1 MQIKC
6 PHCGAVLNASGE
18 AAGATAT
25 CKICGGKFEIPAP
38 VAQPVD
44 AAAAPAA
51 TTPAAAAR
59 NPAADPSLS
68 QSRMFPPDPDLPP
81 PETET
86 DVWVD
91 SPSQWVG
98 MGAYFWTLLI
108 AIVFMVAG
116 VLLHRY
122 FLIGLLLPVLMVLI
136 KFFSIKATRYELTTQ
151 RLQIHSGIMDR
162 KEIEVELFRL
172 RDLSVEQS
180 FLQRLVNVGT
190 VEAQSSD
197 KDAPA
202 VRLTWV
208 NTPEAVKDKRRTYL
222 MQARRATGTTDIDM
236 TMTGRPMS

>member
-6 PHCGAVLNASGE
+6 PHCGAVLNASAE
-18 AAGATAT
+18 VAGATAT

-38 VAQPVD
+38 VAELAD
-44 AAAAPAA
+44 AAGAPVVTAPAA
-51 TTPAAAAR
+51 GAR
-59 NPAADPSLS
+59 SPAADPSLS
-68 QSRMFPPDPDLPP
+68 MSQSRVFPPGAELPP
-81 PETET
+81 PEAET
-86 DVWVD
+86 DVWVG

-98 MGAYFWTLLI
+98 VGAYFWTLLI
-108 AIVFMVAG
+108 AIVFIAAG

-122 FLIGLLLPVLMVLI
+122 FLIGLVLPFIMALI

-162 KEIEVELFRL
+162 REIEVELFRL

-208 NTPEAVKDKRRTYL
+208 NNPEAVKDKLRTYI
-222 MQARRATGTTDIDM
+222 MQARRTTGTTDVDM
-236 TMTGRPMS
+236 TMTGR

>member
-6 PHCGAVLNASGE
+6 PHCGAVLNASTE
-18 AAGATAT
+18 AAGSMAT

-38 VAQPVD
+38 VAQQIGVGS
-44 AAAAPAA
+44 AGA
-51 TTPAAAAR
+51 TPPSAGAR
-59 NPAADPSLS
+59 NPAVDPSQSMS
-68 QSRMFPPDPDLPP
+68 QSRVFSPGADLSP
-81 PETET
+81 PEAET
-86 DVWVD
+86 NVWVG

-98 MGAYFWTLLI
+98 LAAYFWSLLI
-108 AIVFMVAG
+108 AIVFIAAG
-116 VLLHRY
+116 VLLNRY
-122 FLIGLLLPVLMVLI
+122 FLIGLLLPLVMVLI
-136 KFFSIKATRYELTTQ
+136 KFLTIKATRYELTTQ

-162 KEIEVELFRL
+162 REVEVELFRL

-208 NTPEAVKDKRRTYL
+208 NNPEAVKDKLRTYI
-222 MQARRATGTTDIDM
+222 MQARRATGTTDVDM
-236 TMTGRPMS
+236 TMTGR